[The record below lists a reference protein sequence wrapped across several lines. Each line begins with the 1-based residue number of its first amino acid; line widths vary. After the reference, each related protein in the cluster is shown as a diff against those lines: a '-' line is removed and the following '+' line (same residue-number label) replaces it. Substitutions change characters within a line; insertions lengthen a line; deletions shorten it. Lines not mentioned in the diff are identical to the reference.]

1 MIDDTINKASD
12 EDLLKS
18 MLAEMAK
25 ATNEIRC
32 LRRDADKVESR
43 LHFFLLL
50 LNTMINRQGDKQ
62 S

>member
-12 EDLLKS
+12 SDILKS
-18 MLAEMAK
+18 ALAEMAK
-25 ATNEIRC
+25 ATNEMRC
-32 LRRDADKVESR
+32 LRRDADKIESR

-50 LNTMINRQGDKQ
+50 INEMINRQGDK